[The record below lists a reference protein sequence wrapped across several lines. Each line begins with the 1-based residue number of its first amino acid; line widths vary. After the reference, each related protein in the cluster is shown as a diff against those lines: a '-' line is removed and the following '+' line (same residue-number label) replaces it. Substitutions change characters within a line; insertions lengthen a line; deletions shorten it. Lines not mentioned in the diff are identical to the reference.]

1 MKNLTIVLLAF
12 LLTDCSVKKIA
23 GTSQLPPT
31 IAQAQTNLVHGRTT
45 TAQQALE
52 KNLSSNP
59 KDPQVIY
66 WLGQTYLGMDSLG
79 RARQV
84 YQNALNSGVNDPLIW
99 VGMGHVE
106 SLEGNKDAAR
116 QRFEA
121 AITASTKNKR
131 EDINILNAIG
141 RANAD
146 GPANTGDPAYAVQI
160 LKRAVALDPNNSDVY
175 TNLGINYLKLGP
187 DQGGN
192 AYEAYNNAIK
202 ADPKNARARFRLGKI
217 FQSQGNSE
225 KFLQYFNEAV
235 AADPAYTPA
244 YSELY
249 DYYANRDVNKAR
261 EYLEKYIANSDKNCS
276 TDYLLADYL
285 FRSGKYQESL
295 DKAKIMSTGACAN
308 YPRLKVLYAYNYDRL
323 GDSAQARSNI
333 ESYLSGITPDKMTN
347 LQNTNIGSDYLFAS
361 AVVRKFEGGEESA
374 VSYLQKALN
383 LDTVRANRI
392 KYMDTIAFLYKKA
405 DKPNERLQ
413 WLQKSFQLNPNPS
426 NLDMYNLADAAIDAG
441 DTALADSASRA
452 YVQKYPDEE
461 YGYLLLTRAAKA
473 ADPDSSRGSAFD
485 QVQQYI
491 TFLKNQDSV
500 KNANKIKYQYYYIA
514 SVAADKLKDYP
525 TSLDAINQILAID
538 PADTFASQAKP
549 VLEKAV
555 NPVNSSSGGGS
566 GTKKSGTSTR
576 KKKGA

>member
-1 MKNLTIVLLAF
+1 MKKLTTLLLAVLLSGK
-12 LLTDCSVKKIA
+12 LLFAQTVDDARRSLYYGRTATAKQTLDKLVA
-23 GTSQLPPT
+23 GNAKD
-31 IAQAQTNLVHGRTT
+31 AQAL
-45 TAQQALE
+45 
-52 KNLSSNP
+52 
-59 KDPQVIY
+59 Y
-66 WLGQTYLGMDSLG
+66 WLGQTYLGMDNIAG
-79 RARQV
+79 ARQA

-106 SLEGNKDAAR
+106 LLEGKKDAAR

-121 AITASTKNKR
+121 AITGSIKKKK
-131 EDINILNAIG
+131 EDVNILNAIG

-146 GPANTGDPAYAVQI
+146 GPANIGDPAYAVQI

-175 TNLGINYLKLGP
+175 TNLGINYLKMGT

-192 AYEAYNNAIK
+192 AYEAYNNAIR

-235 AADPAYTPA
+235 AADPAYAPA
-244 YSELY
+244 YLELY

-261 EYLEKYIANSDKNCS
+261 EYLEKYIANSEKNCS
-276 TDYLLADYL
+276 TEFLLADYL

-295 DKAKIMSTGACAN
+295 AKAKAMSSGPCAN
-308 YPRLKVLYAYNYDRL
+308 YQRLKVLYAFNYDRL
-323 GDSAQARSNI
+323 GDSAQARTNI
-333 ESYLSGITPDKMTN
+333 ESYLSTAAPEKIQPT
-347 LQNTNIGSDYLFAS
+347 DYLFGAS
-361 AVVRKFEGGEESA
+361 VLRRFEGGEDTA
-374 VSYLQKALN
+374 ISYLQKALTF
-383 LDTVRANRI
+383 DTTRAHRI
-392 KYMDTIAFLYKKA
+392 QYMDTIAFLYKKA
-405 DKPNERLQ
+405 NKPTERLQ

-426 NLDMYNLADAAIDAG
+426 NLDMYNMADAAINAG

-452 YVQKYPDEE
+452 YVQKFPDQE
-461 YGYLLLTRAAKA
+461 YGYVLLTRAAKA

-500 KNANKIKYQYYYIA
+500 KNATKIKYQYYYIA
-514 SVAADKLKDYP
+514 SVAADKLKDYK
-525 TSLDAINQILAID
+525 TSLDAINQILTID

-555 NPVNSSSGGGS
+555 NPGNSSSGGGS